1 MNKILSALVF
11 SLAVAIAPQFA
22 RAAGL
27 ITVEGAWSRPV
38 PTGLPTAVV
47 YLTLHNSGG
56 IADRLVGASAP
67 VAESATLHR
76 SAMDKGMMTMAPVP
90 GGLAIPAHGAAILAP
105 NGYHLM
111 LEGLKQGLAV
121 GARFPLTLTF
131 QHAGPMRVEVEV
143 RAAAPK
149 GSTAGMKM

>member
-11 SLAVAIAPQFA
+11 SLAAAAAPQLA
-22 RAAGL
+22 RASSP
-27 ITVEGAWSRPV
+27 ITVEGAWSRPA
-38 PTGLPTAVV
+38 PKGLPTAVV

-56 IADRLVGASAP
+56 VADRLVGASTP

-76 SAMDKGMMTMAPVP
+76 SAMAKGMMTMGPVP
-90 GGLAIPAHGAAILAP
+90 DGLVIPAHGAATLAP

-121 GARFPLTLTF
+121 GARFPVTLRF
-131 QHAGPMRVEVEV
+131 QHAGAMRVEVEV
-143 RAAAPK
+143 RAMAPN
-149 GSTAGMKM
+149 GSMAEMKM